1 MGCTRREFVGLS
13 AMAAAL
19 GLGACANLREQQ
31 PESSDAEQPQQPQV
45 DLNEFEKLKLDEGA
59 WKYDSTNDVYY
70 QLGLVYCKTPV
81 ATAYQSLAIFV
92 PGAYFSATAKGDTYT
107 CTVNP
112 DAKVGSFTPATA
124 PVLMP
129 INSGNLSPQASPTAY
144 SYNGLD
150 AYLKAGFVYV
160 YAGFRGRSSG
170 YESGSK
176 DVYPGGAPWPVVDL
190 KAAVRYLRYNA
201 SKLPFAPD
209 RIFTFGFGAGG
220 GVSAL
225 LGSAGDAEQY
235 GTYLDK
241 IGAATHDAEGNNL
254 SDATFGSASW
264 CPILSYDTADAA
276 YEWNMGQY
284 ASEDTRADG
293 TWTKLLSNDLAAA
306 YASFVNGC
314 DLRDSDDQ
322 ALTLDETSGE
332 VYADGTYYSYLLT
345 ELEDA
350 AKAFFSGTAFPYTYT
365 PQRLT
370 TASFP
375 GDPNLQST
383 GSGTTEVDAVTDD
396 QATAEAAADA
406 AAGASGSASSGD
418 AASAPDAASSN
429 NATAAGATPGTKVQS
444 VVYGSAEEYVAALN
458 GDSRWLTYNQSRG
471 TVRISSVGDFVT
483 HLKKPTKKV
492 CAFDATD
499 RSSYSNQLFG
509 INDASSLHYSQ
520 QISELLAA
528 NQDTY
533 ATGSGWD
540 AAYVTD
546 WSGDLVRKDSL
557 DNDMA
562 TRVKM
567 FNPLFYLSGAYDGYG
582 KATVAP
588 HWRINSGLFQ
598 TDTSLCSEANL
609 ALALSHYDGVKDVAF
624 TPVWGQGHV
633 LAERTGTAQDNLI
646 AWVEECCQ

>member
-1 MGCTRREFVGLS
+1 M
-13 AMAAAL
+13 
-19 GLGACANLREQQ
+19 
-31 PESSDAEQPQQPQV
+31 
-45 DLNEFEKLKLDEGA
+45 
-59 WKYDSTNDVYY
+59 
-70 QLGLVYCKTPV
+70 
-81 ATAYQSLAIFV
+81 
-92 PGAYFSATAKGDTYT
+92 
-107 CTVNP
+107 P
-112 DAKVGSFTPATA
+112 D
-124 PVLMP
+124 
-129 INSGNLSPQASPTAY
+129 
-144 SYNGLD
+144 
-150 AYLKAGFVYV
+150 
-160 YAGFRGRSSG
+160 
-170 YESGSK
+170 
-176 DVYPGGAPWPVVDL
+176 
-190 KAAVRYLRYNA
+190 
-201 SKLPFAPD
+201 
-209 RIFTFGFGAGG
+209 
-220 GVSAL
+220 
-225 LGSAGDAEQY
+225 
-235 GTYLDK
+235 
-241 IGAATHDAEGNNL
+241 
-254 SDATFGSASW
+254 
-264 CPILSYDTADAA
+264 
-276 YEWNMGQY
+276 
-284 ASEDTRADG
+284 
-293 TWTKLLSNDLAAA
+293 
-306 YASFVNGC
+306 
-314 DLRDSDDQ
+314 
-322 ALTLDETSGE
+322 
-332 VYADGTYYSYLLT
+332 
-345 ELEDA
+345 
-350 AKAFFSGTAFPYTYT
+350 
-365 PQRLT
+365 
-370 TASFP
+370 
-375 GDPNLQST
+375 
-383 GSGTTEVDAVTDD
+383 
-396 QATAEAAADA
+396 
-406 AAGASGSASSGD
+406 ASGSASSGD